1 MRNLWSGGT
10 HRLHN
15 LAQAYLLHWRNMVLY
30 CFVHEDWG
38 AILNGAVL
46 FLLLKEV
53 ARQIK
58 AFAVPSAR
66 HINMP
71 LGNSDNH
78 LVAK

>member
-1 MRNLWSGGT
+1 
-10 HRLHN
+10 
-15 LAQAYLLHWRNMVLY
+15 MVLH
-30 CFVHEDWG
+30 CFVDEDWG

-53 ARQIK
+53 ARQIN
-58 AFAVPSAR
+58 AFAALGAR